1 MHRIFPRAAAI
12 LLAAALCAG
21 GAASGGAAAQSLA
34 PPSAANQA
42 ATAAPSPAAGQ
53 TPAAAPAPAVKQA
66 IAPGLWEGSLS
77 LKQGG
82 GASGVLSSGIRLR
95 ILAAGMGALMDI
107 PEQSMFGYPLDGVSW
122 TEGRLRFT
130 LDALGPDE
138 ELAFD
143 GFFVASAEP
152 VAFGGAKRPASA
164 ALAGGAIVGT
174 ARSAS
179 WKGSF
184 VISPSAEPRR
194 PGESPLAMPVDGG
207 SLPGTLLTPVSV
219 KGPAPLVLLLAGAG
233 TTDRNGNN
241 YNVPGRSDSLAQLAE
256 GLAAKG
262 VASYRYDK
270 RGSGEAYA
278 LERNAATSLTNHI
291 GDAARILRTLA
302 GMEGFSR
309 IVVAGMNEGAWIGAA
324 AISEAACDGVAIDGL
339 VALGASGTAPAEEL
353 RASFAELDEETRREA
368 EAIVD
373 AILTK
378 KPFPE
383 PSAALADFFA
393 PSRRDWL
400 ASWLAFDPA
409 AEFAKTPAPVL
420 FIRGGKDMQVEPEAF
435 ERLLAARPA
444 SAARLIPSMNYGLKQ
459 VSTEEEN
466 YAAFTDPKFRLP
478 PALVELV
485 AAFVKV
491 KPMPA
496 GSEPFL
502 SVPPAAGK

>member
-1 MHRIFPRAAAI
+1 
-12 LLAAALCAG
+12 
-21 GAASGGAAAQSLA
+21 
-34 PPSAANQA
+34 
-42 ATAAPSPAAGQ
+42 
-53 TPAAAPAPAVKQA
+53 
-66 IAPGLWEGSLS
+66 
-77 LKQGG
+77 
-82 GASGVLSSGIRLR
+82 
-95 ILAAGMGALMDI
+95 MGALMDI
-107 PEQSMFGYPLDGVSW
+107 PEQSMFGDPLDGVSW
-122 TEGRLRFT
+122 TDGRLRFT

-164 ALAGGAIVGT
+164 ALSGGAIVGT

-184 VISPSAEPRR
+184 VISSSAEPRR
-194 PGESPLAMPVDGG
+194 PGESPLAMSVDGG
-207 SLPGTLLTPVSV
+207 SLPGTLLKPVSV
-219 KGPAPLVLLLAGAG
+219 RGPAPLVLLLAGAG

-241 YNVPGRSDSLAQLAE
+241 YNVPGRSDSLTQLAE

-278 LERNAATSLTNHI
+278 LERNAATSLTVHI
-291 GDAARILRTLA
+291 RDAAQVLRALA

-324 AISEAACDGVAIDGL
+324 AISEAAREGVATDGL
-339 VALGASGTAPAEEL
+339 VALGASGMAPADEL
-353 RASFAELDEETRREA
+353 RASFAELDDETRREA
-368 EAIVD
+368 EAIME
-373 AILTK
+373 ALLAK
-378 KPFPE
+378 KPFSE

-400 ASWLAFDPA
+400 ESWLAFDPA
-409 AEFAKTPAPVL
+409 AEFAKVPAPVL
-420 FIRGGKDMQVEPEAF
+420 FIRGGEDLQVESEAF
-435 ERLLAARPA
+435 ERLLAARPT

-466 YAAFTDPKFRLP
+466 YAAFTDPKFRIP

-485 AAFVKV
+485 AAFIKV

-496 GSEPFL
+496 GSESYV
-502 SVPPAAGK
+502 SVPQAAAK

>member
-1 MHRIFPRAAAI
+1 MGRVSIHVIAI
-12 LLAAALCAG
+12 ILAAAFCA
-21 GAASGGAAAQSLA
+21 SGAAAAQGLEQAS
-34 PPSAANQA
+34 PANQA
-42 ATAAPSPAAGQ
+42 SATAQAPAAK
-53 TPAAAPAPAVKQA
+53 PA
-66 IAPGLWEGSLS
+66 IAPGLWEGSIS
-77 LKQGG
+77 LRQSG
-82 GASGVLSSGIRLR
+82 GASGVLSSGIRLK
-95 ILAAGMGALMDI
+95 ILSAGAGALMDI
-107 PEQSMFGYPLDGVSW
+107 PEQSMFGYPLDSVSW

-138 ELAFD
+138 ELSCD

-164 ALAGGAIVGT
+164 SMPGGAIVGT

-184 VISPSAEPRR
+184 VVSKAEERRR
-194 PGESPLAMPVDGG
+194 PGESALAVPIGG
-207 SLPGTLLTPVSV
+207 GILPGTLLRPTSLR
-219 KGPAPLVLLLAGAG
+219 GQAPLVLLLAGAG

-262 VASYRYDK
+262 VASFRYDK

-278 LERNAATSLTNHI
+278 LERGAATSLTVHI
-291 GDAARILRTLA
+291 EDAALVLRTLA

-324 AISEAACDGVAIDGL
+324 AMGEAAGEGVSVDGL
-339 VALGASGTAPAEEL
+339 AVLDASGAPPAEEL
-353 RASFAELDEETRREA
+353 RASFADLDDKTRIEA
-368 EAIVD
+368 ETIVE
-373 AILTK
+373 ALLAK
-378 KPFPE
+378 KPFDE

-409 AEFAKTPAPVL
+409 AGFAKVPAPIL
-420 FIRGGKDMQVEPEAF
+420 FVRGGADLQVPREAF

-444 SAARLIPSMNYGLKQ
+444 AAARLIPSMNYGLKQ

-466 YAAFTDPKFRLP
+466 YEAFTNPKFP
-478 PALVELV
+478 VSPALVDLL
-485 AAFVKV
+485 AAFVKA

-496 GSEPFL
+496 GSEPYAPV
-502 SVPPAAGK
+502 SGPPGAAR